1 MVSGDKIGK
10 PSRIDPKI
18 DPRID
23 PWDLASYGLLALLS
37 IFAVATFRDYGI
49 SNDEDVQHRY
59 GAMIIAYYISGLLDR
74 SLFEFKNLYLYGGLF
89 DVVAVLLEKAL
100 PFDRYF
106 IRHFLSGLIGVA
118 GMAATWATARLIGG
132 PRTGFIAAAALA
144 VCGPWIGAMFNHTK
158 DIPFAAAMMGA
169 TYFLLRISR
178 ELPNARWRHVLG
190 FGLLL
195 GAALG
200 LRVMGL
206 LLVGYAGIA
215 VLLAAA
221 NASRIYPTCGER
233 HRRAVAI
240 LIRSSLCLI
249 PAFAL
254 GYLIMIVFWPWAA
267 LSPLNP
273 IRAIVS
279 FADFHY
285 QIRTIFADRIY
296 DMAEVPWWYVPG
308 YLAIKL
314 PVVILGGAILA
325 LPFLVLEHFPEKWT
339 PVFRRKCDQARN
351 PGPAYFR
358 RRKILLIAFIA
369 AFPLACEMILEGPA
383 FSGVRHYSFLIPP
396 LAVLAAFGFDAALRS
411 LPFALL
417 RTAAIAAIACLFLWE
432 GATLV
437 RLHPYEVMHY
447 NVLVGGLDGA
457 SRQYVMDYWLN
468 MLPEAM
474 RELGAYL
481 DRIEAR
487 EGVRRTYSVGIC
499 GEKFAFEHYADPR
512 MQYTNGWLEADFYI
526 SPTNMDCDR
535 LVDGKTIVSIERF
548 GAPIGIVKDRRGF
561 VQAELNPLRW
571 PKVLATPR

>member
-1 MVSGDKIGK
+1 MGLGQESRK
-10 PSRIDPKI
+10 PSRDI

-23 PWDLASYGLLALLS
+23 LWDIAAYGLIALLL
-37 IFAVATFRDYGI
+37 IFAVSVFRDYGI

-59 GAMIIAYYISGLLDR
+59 GAMIIAYYTSGLSDR
-74 SLFEFKNLYLYGGLF
+74 SLFAFQNLYLYGGLF

-100 PFDRYF
+100 PFDRYL
-106 IRHFLSGLIGVA
+106 IRHLLSGVIGVA
-118 GMAATWATARLIGG
+118 GIAATFATARLIGG
-132 PRTGFIAAAALA
+132 PRAGFIAAAALA

-158 DIPFAAAMMGA
+158 DIPFAAAMIGA

-178 ELPNARWRHVLG
+178 DLPNAQWRHVLG

-221 NASRIYPTCGER
+221 WAPRN
-233 HRRAVAI
+233 RRFEFLV
-240 LIRSSLCLI
+240 RSALRMM
-249 PAFAL
+249 PAFVL
-254 GYLIMIVFWPWAA
+254 GYVIMIVFWPWAA
-267 LSPLNP
+267 QSPLNP
-273 IRAIVS
+273 VRAIVS

-314 PVVILGGAILA
+314 PIVILGGAIVA
-325 LPFLVLEHFPEKWT
+325 LPFLLMRPS
-339 PVFRRKCDQARN
+339 
-351 PGPAYFR
+351 YFR

-396 LAVLAAFGFDAALRS
+396 LAVLAAFGLDAALRNIP
-411 LPFALL
+411 LAAM
-417 RTAAIAAIACLFLWE
+417 RTAATAAVAGVFLWE

-437 RLHPYEVMHY
+437 RLHPYENMHY
-447 NVLVGGLDGA
+447 NFLVGGLEGA

-468 MLPEAM
+468 MLLEAM
-474 RELGAYL
+474 RGLSAYL
-481 DRIEAR
+481 DKIEAR
-487 EGVRRTYSVGIC
+487 EGVRRIYRVGIC
-499 GEKFAFEHYADPR
+499 GEKFAFENYADAR
-512 MQYTNGWLEADFYI
+512 MQHAWWLDADFYI

-535 LVDGKTIVSIERF
+535 LVDGVPIVTIERF

-561 VQAELNPLRW
+561 TQTELNPLRW
-571 PKVLATPR
+571 PTSDRDLAALAPDIP

>member
-1 MVSGDKIGK
+1 MVSGAKLGE
-10 PSRIDPKI
+10 PSREIDPKI
-18 DPRID
+18 DPKIEPWID
-23 PWDLASYGLLALLS
+23 LWDAASYGLIALLL
-37 IFAVATFRDYGI
+37 IFAVAAFRDYGV

-59 GAMIIAYYISGLLDR
+59 GAMIVAYYTSGLYDR

-100 PFDRYF
+100 PFDRYL
-106 IRHFLSGLIGVA
+106 IRHLLSGLIGVA
-118 GMAATWATARLIGG
+118 GIAATWATARLIGG
-132 PRTGFIAAAALA
+132 PRTGFLAAAALA

-178 ELPNARWRHVLG
+178 DLPKAQWRHVLG

-215 VLLAAA
+215 VLLAAVWA
-221 NASRIYPTCGER
+221 PRTASRIYPICGESGHAASR
-233 HRRAVAI
+233 VDPTWDRRLEYLV
-240 LIRSSLCLI
+240 RSTLRML

-296 DMAEVPWWYVPG
+296 DMAEAPWWYVPG

-325 LPFLVLEHFPEKWT
+325 LPFLLMRPS
-339 PVFRRKCDQARN
+339 
-351 PGPAYFR
+351 YFR

-411 LPFALL
+411 LPFAPL
-417 RTAAIAAIACLFLWE
+417 RAVAAAAVAGLFLWE

-437 RLHPYEVMHY
+437 RLHPYEIMHY
-447 NVLVGGLDGA
+447 NVLVGGLQGA
-457 SRQYVMDYWLN
+457 SRRYVMDYWLT

-474 RELGAYL
+474 RELSAHL

-487 EGVRRTYSVGIC
+487 EGIKRTWKVGIC
-499 GEKFAFEHYADPR
+499 GEQFAFEHYADAR
-512 MQYTNGWLEADFYI
+512 MQHAWWLDADFYI

-535 LVDGKTIVSIERF
+535 LVDGKTIVTIERF

-561 VQAELNPLRW
+561 VQSELNPLRW
-571 PKVLATPR
+571 PKVLATQR

>member
-1 MVSGDKIGK
+1 MGK
-10 PSRIDPKI
+10 PSPKI

-23 PWDLASYGLLALLS
+23 LWDVASYGLIALLLV
-37 IFAVATFRDYGI
+37 FAVAAFRDYGI

-59 GAMIIAYYISGLLDR
+59 GAMIVAYYSSGLSDR

-100 PFDRYF
+100 PFDRYL
-106 IRHFLSGLIGVA
+106 IRHLLSGLIGVA
-118 GMAATWATARLIGG
+118 GIAATWATARLIGG

-158 DIPFAAAMMGA
+158 DIPFASAMMGA

-178 ELPNARWRHVLG
+178 DLPHARWRHVLG

-206 LLVGYAGIA
+206 LLVGYTGIA

-221 NASRIYPTCGER
+221 WAPR
-233 HRRAVAI
+233 HLR
-240 LIRSSLCLI
+240 LEYLLRSTLRVL

-273 IRAIVS
+273 LRAIVS

-314 PVVILGGAILA
+314 PVVILGGAIIA
-325 LPFLVLEHFPEKWT
+325 LPFLLMRPS
-339 PVFRRKCDQARN
+339 
-351 PGPAYFR
+351 YFR
-358 RRKILLIAFIA
+358 RRKILLIAFFA

-411 LPFALL
+411 APFAVM
-417 RTAAIAAIACLFLWE
+417 RMAAIAVVAGLFLWE

-437 RLHPYEVMHY
+437 RLHPYEIMHY
-447 NVLVGGLDGA
+447 NFLVGGLEGA
-457 SRQYVMDYWLN
+457 SRRYVMDYWLN

-474 RELGAYL
+474 RDLGVYL

-487 EGVRRTYSVGIC
+487 EGVRRTYRVGVC
-499 GEKFAFEHYADPR
+499 GEKFAFEHYADAR
-512 MQYTNGWLEADFYI
+512 MQHAWWLDADFYI

-561 VQAELNPLRW
+561 VQSELNSLRW
-571 PKVLATPR
+571 PKVLATQR

>member
-1 MVSGDKIGK
+1 MVSGPERVV
-10 PSRIDPKI
+10 PSRDV

-23 PWDLASYGLLALLS
+23 LWDVAAYGLIALLFL
-37 IFAVATFRDYGI
+37 FAVATFREYGI

-59 GAMIIAYYISGLLDR
+59 GAMIIAYYTSGLSDR
-74 SLFEFKNLYLYGGLF
+74 SLFEFENLYLYGGLF
-89 DVVAVLLEKAL
+89 DVVAALLEKAL
-100 PFDRYF
+100 PFDRYL
-106 IRHFLSGLIGVA
+106 IRHLLSGLIGVA
-118 GMAATWATARLIGG
+118 GIAATFATARLIAG
-132 PRTGFIAAAALA
+132 PRAGFIAAAALA

-158 DIPFAAAMMGA
+158 DIPFAAAMIGA

-178 ELPNARWRHVLG
+178 ELPHPQWRHVLG

-221 NASRIYPTCGER
+221 WAPRTASRIYPTCGESRHAASRIYPTCGER
-233 HRRAVAI
+233 RLEFLVGSALRMM
-240 LIRSSLCLI
+240 
-249 PAFAL
+249 PAFVL

-273 IRAIVS
+273 VRAIVS

-285 QIRTIFADRIY
+285 QIGTIFADRIY
-296 DMAEVPWWYVPG
+296 NMAEVPWWYVPG
-308 YLAIKL
+308 YLAIRL
-314 PVVILGGAILA
+314 PVVILGGAVVA
-325 LPFLVLEHFPEKWT
+325 LPFLLMRPS
-339 PVFRRKCDQARN
+339 
-351 PGPAYFR
+351 YFR

-369 AFPLACEMILEGPA
+369 AFPLALEMILEGPA

-411 LPFALL
+411 IPLAAM
-417 RTAAIAAIACLFLWE
+417 RAAAMAAIAGVFLWE

-437 RLHPYEVMHY
+437 RLHPYESMHY
-447 NVLVGGLDGA
+447 NFLVGGLEGA

-474 RELGAYL
+474 RELRAYL
-481 DRIEAR
+481 DKIEAR
-487 EGVRRTYSVGIC
+487 DGVRRTYSVGIC
-499 GEKFAFEHYADPR
+499 GEKFAFEHYADAR
-512 MQYTNGWLEADFYI
+512 MRHAWWLDADFYI

-535 LVDGKTIVSIERF
+535 LVDGVTIVTVERF
-548 GAPIGIVKDRRGF
+548 GVPIGIVKDRRGYT
-561 VQAELNPLRW
+561 QTTLNPLRW
-571 PKVLATPR
+571 PTSERDLAALAPDIP